1 MKIIRDDLS
10 GDTIARF
17 LQQHIQDMQSVS
29 PPESKHALDLDGL
42 RQPDIQFWSVWLEDD
57 LVGCCAI
64 KQLTRTH
71 GEIKSMRVAQQARNK
86 GVATFML
93 QHLIKHAD
101 SCGLSR
107 LSLETGTMDFF
118 APARRL
124 YEKSGFVSCPPFAQY
139 QCDPNSC
146 FYTLTLA

>member
-1 MKIIRDDLS
+1 MKIIRDELS

-42 RQPDIQFWSVWLEDD
+42 RQPDIQFWSVWLADELD
-57 LVGCCAI
+57 GCCAI
-64 KQLTRTH
+64 KQLSSKH
-71 GEIKSMRVAQQARNK
+71 GEIKSMRVAPQARNK

-93 QHLIKHAD
+93 QHLIKHAH

-124 YEKSGFVSCPPFAQY
+124 YEKSGFVSCSPFAQY
-139 QCDPNSC
+139 QRDPNSC
-146 FYTLTLA
+146 FYTLSLA